1 MIGFLQPWFLLAA
14 GAAAVPLLL
23 HFFFRRRTE
32 SFAFPAIRYLLRTER
47 DHARRIRSEQLLLL
61 ALRIAIVAVTALLG
75 ARLYFAGPGA
85 SHDPTAVAIV
95 LDNSMSTS
103 IVEGGRRHLEA
114 LKDAALESVARA
126 GHDDV
131 FWVLR
136 AGEPWRPAVRGTAAE
151 ATEAVA
157 GTGPSHGPGDIRA
170 AVARARALVGQSGLA
185 AQEVHVFTDMQASGI
200 TASGAA
206 AWGVTASDVGAS
218 DIAASG
224 VTASGV
230 AAWDAGASDIGASG
244 AGAGP
249 ATVPVLVFGAVAGQ
263 ARANRGITAVVFDGG
278 LPPLAGNRTE
288 VAVTLWGAAG
298 DDDPSEDSVAVRLSV
313 GGRIRAAGFAPA
325 GATVRLSAGPFAA
338 GRLDGYAE
346 IDSDALAADD
356 RRWFAMRVREPT
368 PVATTGAPGR
378 FVDEVLGVLEEHGR
392 VARVPPA
399 GAAALF
405 SAAGAGLDRRIPS
418 QAAVVVP
425 GSDPALLPSLNRR
438 LAQAGIPF
446 GYAAGGGTGGGR
458 VTAHRLPVALDGL
471 EVFASHRLVATDA
484 SGVGQSVGDE
494 APPSRA
500 ETGLG
505 LGEQSAA
512 NGTPGAA
519 GPAQPSELV
528 VLSSGRPWLVAGRS
542 RSGPYLLFASALDAE
557 STEIAVSA
565 AMVPLFEWIVGQFAG
580 GGIVSVPAGSPVVL
594 PNRAS
599 RVRGPDDA
607 EHVVDG
613 GQPFLETRLTGIYEV
628 RAGDVVLDSLAV
640 NAPAEESDLSPASPA
655 EVRAAIP
662 GTVAVANDLADW
674 RNAIFRSRRGPEPWR
689 ILLVLLLTLLVAESL
704 VGAPRRLR
712 GRPLASQ
719 GAAGGSGKGPG
730 RAGAASAHGPGG
742 SGGLATDGG

>member
-114 LKDAALESVARA
+114 LKEAALESVAGA

-136 AGEPWRPAVRGTAAE
+136 AGEPWRPAVRATATE
-151 ATEAVA
+151 ATDAVA
-157 GTGPSHGPGDIRA
+157 GTKPSHGPGDLRA

-200 TASGAA
+200 TPSGVAASGMAA
-206 AWGVTASDVGAS
+206 SGIAGSG
-218 DIAASG
+218 IAASG
-224 VTASGV
+224 
-230 AAWDAGASDIGASG
+230 IGASS

-249 ATVPVLVFGAVAGQ
+249 ATVPVLVFGVVSGQ
-263 ARANRGITAVVFDGG
+263 ARANRGITDIAFDGG
-278 LPPLAGNRTE
+278 LRPLAGDRTE

-298 DDDPSEDSVAVRLSV
+298 DDGPPEDSVAVRLSV

-325 GATVRLSAGPFAA
+325 GATVRLPAGPFAT

-368 PVATTGAPGR
+368 PVATTGTPGR

-405 SAAGAGLDRRIPS
+405 SAAGAGLDRRTPS

-425 GSDPALLPSLNRR
+425 GSDPALLASLNRR

-446 GYAAGGGTGGGR
+446 AYAAGGGTGGGR

-484 SGVGQSVGDE
+484 SGVGQSAADE
-494 APPSRA
+494 SPPGHA

-505 LGEQSAA
+505 RGAQSAA
-512 NGTPGAA
+512 DGTPPGAA
-519 GPAQPSELV
+519 GPVRPSELV

-542 RSGPYLLFASALDAE
+542 RSGPYLLFASALEAE

-580 GGIVSVPAGSPVVL
+580 GGIVSVPAGSPVLL
-594 PNRAS
+594 PNTAL

-613 GQPFLETRLTGIYEV
+613 GQPFLETGLTGIYEV
-628 RAGDVVLDSLAV
+628 RAGAVVLDSLAV

-689 ILLVLLLTLLVAESL
+689 LLLVLLLGLLVAESL

-712 GRPLASQ
+712 GRRLAPQ
-719 GAAGGSGKGPG
+719 GEVGGIGAGGTSRGT
-730 RAGAASAHGPGG
+730 AGAASAHGPGG